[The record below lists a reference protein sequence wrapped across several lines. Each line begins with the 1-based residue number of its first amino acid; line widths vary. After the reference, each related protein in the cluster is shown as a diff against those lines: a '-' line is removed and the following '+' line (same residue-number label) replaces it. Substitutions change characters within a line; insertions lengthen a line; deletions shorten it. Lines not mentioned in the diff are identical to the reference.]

1 LKDFT
6 LLNMFTTY
14 SGLSIEPMFKWR
26 WYRMR
31 IGN

>member
-1 LKDFT
+1 
-6 LLNMFTTY
+6 MFTTY